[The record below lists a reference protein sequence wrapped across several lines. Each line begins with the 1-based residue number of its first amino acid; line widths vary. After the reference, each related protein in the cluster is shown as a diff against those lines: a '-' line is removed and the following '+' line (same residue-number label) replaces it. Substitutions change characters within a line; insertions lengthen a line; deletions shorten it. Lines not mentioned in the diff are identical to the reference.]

1 MDQDICHSKFN
12 KMKKISLSFA
22 AILAASTMSF
32 AQINKAFK
40 INYAITYAVDPSEK
54 VQAAPVSVYEAYVNN
69 DRIKVISASGDSEES
84 IFLLKKNE
92 EQSIIL
98 YPALAKYVVK
108 ENARSPYAIKFVPNQ
123 TKMIAGYPCK
133 LAQVEMP
140 ISEDNDENSTL
151 SIWYSDKL
159 PATYWEGFDLF
170 KKIPGAVLQLT
181 TPLGMDMIAQNIS
194 DSQLD
199 DKDFIVPEDYE
210 QVTSIYDDEED
221 SEEINQI
228 AENLYLFEDAATNL
242 LGVQDGE
249 EKTIVPT
256 QYLYIAPFVGDLS
269 IVQYKNEKY
278 GAINLAGKP
287 VIPFQYD
294 YLGYDDYLGQLVF
307 GLNEKYGVMDKS
319 GKILISANYDMISFI
334 NGGYA
339 VFQQKNKY
347 GILNQAGKI
356 IVPATYS
363 YISENN
369 STHFISIENDTYNLT
384 EIKTNKIVA
393 PDYDLISVTE
403 EPNLFLASKDGKYGY
418 LDGQGKVAI
427 PFIYSG
433 ATSFSDGVASV
444 SLADSD
450 DVILINTKGE
460 RVEIDAAAEATD
472 TI

>member
-69 DRIKVISASGDSEES
+69 DKIKVISASGDSEES

-98 YPALAKYVVK
+98 YPALTKYVVK
-108 ENARSPYAIKFVPNQ
+108 ENARSPHAIKFVPNQ

-181 TPLGMDMIAQNIS
+181 TPLGMDMIAQNIA

-221 SEEINQI
+221 SEESNQI
-228 AENLYLFEDAATNL
+228 AENLYLFEDTATNL

-249 EKTIVPT
+249 EKTIVPA

-287 VIPFQYD
+287 VILFQYD
-294 YLGYDDYLGQLVF
+294 YLGYDDHLGQLVF

-444 SLADSD
+444 SLTDSD

>member
-1 MDQDICHSKFN
+1 
-12 KMKKISLSFA
+12 MKKISLSFA

-40 INYAITYAVDPSEK
+40 INYAITYAVDPSELA
-54 VQAAPVSVYEAYVNN
+54 QAAPVSVYEAYVNN
-69 DRIKVISASGDSEES
+69 DKIKVISASGDGEES

-98 YPALAKYVVK
+98 YPGLAKYVVK
-108 ENARSPYAIKFVPNQ
+108 ENALSPHTIKFVPNQ

-133 LAQVEMP
+133 LAQVEIP

-159 PATYWEGFDLF
+159 PAAYWEGFDLF

-181 TPLGMDMIAQNIS
+181 TPLGMDMIAQNIA

-199 DKDFIVPEDYE
+199 DKDFIVPENYE
-210 QVTSIYDDEED
+210 QVASIYDTEED
-221 SEEINQI
+221 SEESNQI
-228 AENLYLFEDAATNL
+228 AENLYLFEDDATNL

-249 EKTIVPT
+249 EKTIVPA

-287 VIPFQYD
+287 IIPFQYD
-294 YLGYDDYLGQLVF
+294 YLGYDDHLGQLVF

>member
-69 DRIKVISASGDSEES
+69 DKIKVISASGDSEES

-108 ENARSPYAIKFVPNQ
+108 ENARSPHAIKFVPNQ

-181 TPLGMDMIAQNIS
+181 TPLGMDMIAQNIA

-221 SEEINQI
+221 SEESNQI
-228 AENLYLFEDAATNL
+228 AENLYLFEDTETNL

-249 EKTIVPT
+249 EKTIVPA

>member
-1 MDQDICHSKFN
+1 
-12 KMKKISLSFA
+12 MKKISLSFA

-40 INYAITYAVDPSEK
+40 INYAITYAVDPSEEA
-54 VQAAPVSVYEAYVNN
+54 QAAPVSVYEAYVNN
-69 DRIKVISASGDSEES
+69 DKIKVISASGDGEES
-84 IFLLKKNE
+84 IFLIKKNE

-98 YPALAKYVVK
+98 YPGLAKYVVK
-108 ENARSPYAIKFVPNQ
+108 ENALSPHTIKFVPNQ

-133 LAQVEMP
+133 LAQVEIP

-181 TPLGMDMIAQNIS
+181 TPLGMDMIAQNIA

-210 QVTSIYDDEED
+210 QVASIYDAEEE
-221 SEEINQI
+221 SEESNQI

-242 LGVQDGE
+242 LGVQDDE
-249 EKTIVPT
+249 EKTIVPA

-287 VIPFQYD
+287 IIPFQYD
-294 YLGYDDYLGQLVF
+294 YLGYDDHLGQLVF
-307 GLNEKYGVMDKS
+307 GLKEKYGVMDKS
-319 GKILISANYDMISFI
+319 GKLLISANYDMISFI

-384 EIKTNKIVA
+384 EIKTNKIIA
-393 PDYDLISVTE
+393 PDYDLISITE

>member
-1 MDQDICHSKFN
+1 
-12 KMKKISLSFA
+12 MKKISLSFA

-69 DRIKVISASGDSEES
+69 DKIKVISASGDSEES

-98 YPALAKYVVK
+98 YPALTKYVVK
-108 ENARSPYAIKFVPNQ
+108 ENARSPHAIKFVPNQ

-181 TPLGMDMIAQNIS
+181 TPLGMDMIAQNIA

-221 SEEINQI
+221 SEESNQI
-228 AENLYLFEDAATNL
+228 AENLYLFEDTETNL

-249 EKTIVPT
+249 EKTIVPA

-287 VIPFQYD
+287 VILFQYD
-294 YLGYDDYLGQLVF
+294 YLGYDDHLGQLVF

>member
-1 MDQDICHSKFN
+1 MNQDICHSKFK

-40 INYAITYAVDPSEK
+40 INYAITYAVDPSEEA
-54 VQAAPVSVYEAYVNN
+54 QAAPVSVYEAYVNN
-69 DRIKVISASGDSEES
+69 DKIKVISASGDGEES
-84 IFLLKKNE
+84 IFLIKKNE

-98 YPALAKYVVK
+98 YPGLAKYVVK
-108 ENARSPYAIKFVPNQ
+108 ENALSPHAIKFVPNQ

-133 LAQVEMP
+133 LAQVEIP

-181 TPLGMDMIAQNIS
+181 TPLGMDMIAQNIA

-210 QVTSIYDDEED
+210 QVASIYDDEED
-221 SEEINQI
+221 SEESNQI

-249 EKTIVPT
+249 EKTIVPA
-256 QYLYIAPFVGDLS
+256 QYLYIAPFVGDIS

-287 VIPFQYD
+287 IIPFQYD
-294 YLGYDDYLGQLVF
+294 YLGYDDHLGQLVF

-460 RVEIDAAAEATD
+460 RVEMDAAAEATD

>member
-1 MDQDICHSKFN
+1 
-12 KMKKISLSFA
+12 MKKISLSFA

-69 DRIKVISASGDSEES
+69 DKIKVISASGDSEES

-108 ENARSPYAIKFVPNQ
+108 ENARSPHAIKLVPNQ

-181 TPLGMDMIAQNIS
+181 TPLGMDMIAQNIA

-210 QVTSIYDDEED
+210 QVTSMYDDEED
-221 SEEINQI
+221 SEESNQI
-228 AENLYLFEDAATNL
+228 AENLYLFEDTETNL

-249 EKTIVPT
+249 EKTIVPA

>member
-1 MDQDICHSKFN
+1 
-12 KMKKISLSFA
+12 MKKISLSFA

-69 DRIKVISASGDSEES
+69 DKIKVISASGDSEES

-98 YPALAKYVVK
+98 YPALTKYVVK
-108 ENARSPYAIKFVPNQ
+108 ENARSPHAIKFVPNQ

-181 TPLGMDMIAQNIS
+181 TPLGMDMIAQNIA

-221 SEEINQI
+221 SEESNQI
-228 AENLYLFEDAATNL
+228 AENLYLFEDTATNL

-249 EKTIVPT
+249 EKTIVPA

-287 VIPFQYD
+287 VILFQYD
-294 YLGYDDYLGQLVF
+294 YLGYDDHLGQLVF

-444 SLADSD
+444 SLTDSD

>member
-1 MDQDICHSKFN
+1 
-12 KMKKISLSFA
+12 MKKISLSFA

-40 INYAITYAVDPSEK
+40 INYAITYAVDPSEEA
-54 VQAAPVSVYEAYVNN
+54 QAAPVSVYEAYVNN
-69 DRIKVISASGDSEES
+69 DKIKVISASGDGEES
-84 IFLLKKNE
+84 IFLIKKNE
-92 EQSIIL
+92 EQSIIM
-98 YPALAKYVVK
+98 YPGLAKYVVK
-108 ENARSPYAIKFVPNQ
+108 ENALSPHTIKFVPNQ

-133 LAQVEMP
+133 LAQVEIP

-181 TPLGMDMIAQNIS
+181 TPVGMDMIAQNIA

-210 QVTSIYDDEED
+210 QVASIYDAEEE
-221 SEEINQI
+221 SEESNQI

-242 LGVQDGE
+242 LGVQDDE
-249 EKTIVPT
+249 EKTIVPA

-287 VIPFQYD
+287 IIPFQYD
-294 YLGYDDYLGQLVF
+294 YLGYDDHLGQLVF
-307 GLNEKYGVMDKS
+307 GLKEKYGVMDKS

-384 EIKTNKIVA
+384 EIKTNKIIA
-393 PDYDLISVTE
+393 PDYDLISITE

>member
-1 MDQDICHSKFN
+1 
-12 KMKKISLSFA
+12 MKKISLSFA

-40 INYAITYAVDPSEK
+40 INYAITYAVDPSEEA
-54 VQAAPVSVYEAYVNN
+54 QAAPVSVYEAYVNN
-69 DRIKVISASGDSEES
+69 DKIKVISASGDGEES
-84 IFLLKKNE
+84 IFLIKKNE

-98 YPALAKYVVK
+98 YPGLAKYVVK
-108 ENARSPYAIKFVPNQ
+108 ENALSPHTIKFVPNQ

-133 LAQVEMP
+133 LAQVEIP

-181 TPLGMDMIAQNIS
+181 TPLGMDMIAQNIA

-210 QVTSIYDDEED
+210 QVASLYDTEED
-221 SEEINQI
+221 SEESNQI

-242 LGVQDGE
+242 LGVQDSE
-249 EKTIVPT
+249 EKTIVPA

-287 VIPFQYD
+287 IIPFQYD
-294 YLGYDDYLGQLVF
+294 YLGYDDHLGQLVF

-369 STHFISIENDTYNLT
+369 STHFISIENDRYNLT

>member
-1 MDQDICHSKFN
+1 
-12 KMKKISLSFA
+12 MKKISLSFA

-40 INYAITYAVDPSEK
+40 INYAITYAVDPSEEA
-54 VQAAPVSVYEAYVNN
+54 QAAPVSVYEAYVNN
-69 DRIKVISASGDSEES
+69 DKIKVISASGDGEES
-84 IFLLKKNE
+84 IFLIKKNE

-98 YPALAKYVVK
+98 YPGLAKYVVK
-108 ENARSPYAIKFVPNQ
+108 ENALSPHTIKFVPNQ

-133 LAQVEMP
+133 LAQVEIP

-181 TPLGMDMIAQNIS
+181 TPLGMDMITQNIA

-210 QVTSIYDDEED
+210 QVASIYDAEED
-221 SEEINQI
+221 SEENNQI

-242 LGVQDGE
+242 LGVQDSE
-249 EKTIVPT
+249 EKTIVPA

-287 VIPFQYD
+287 IIPFQYD
-294 YLGYDDYLGQLVF
+294 YLGYDDHLGQLVF

-319 GKILISANYDMISFI
+319 GKILISPNYDMISFI

-369 STHFISIENDTYNLT
+369 STHFISIENDRYNLT

>member
-1 MDQDICHSKFN
+1 
-12 KMKKISLSFA
+12 MKKISLSFA

-40 INYAITYAVDPSEK
+40 INYAITYAVDPSEEA
-54 VQAAPVSVYEAYVNN
+54 QAAPVSVYEAYVNN
-69 DRIKVISASGDSEES
+69 DKIKVISASGDGEES
-84 IFLLKKNE
+84 IFLIKKNE

-98 YPALAKYVVK
+98 YPGLAKYVVK
-108 ENARSPYAIKFVPNQ
+108 ENALSPHTIKFVPNQ

-133 LAQVEMP
+133 LAQVEIP

-181 TPLGMDMIAQNIS
+181 TPLGMDMIAQNIA

-210 QVTSIYDDEED
+210 QVASIYDAEED
-221 SEEINQI
+221 SEENNQI

-242 LGVQDGE
+242 LGVQDSE
-249 EKTIVPT
+249 EKTIVPA

-287 VIPFQYD
+287 IIPFQYD
-294 YLGYDDYLGQLVF
+294 YLGYDDHLGQLVF

-319 GKILISANYDMISFI
+319 GKILISPNYDMISFI

-369 STHFISIENDTYNLT
+369 STHFISIENDRYNLT

>member
-69 DRIKVISASGDSEES
+69 DKIKVISASGDSEES

-98 YPALAKYVVK
+98 YPALTKYVVK
-108 ENARSPYAIKFVPNQ
+108 ENARSPHAIKFVPNQ

-181 TPLGMDMIAQNIS
+181 TPLGMDMIAQNIA

-221 SEEINQI
+221 SEESNQI
-228 AENLYLFEDAATNL
+228 AENLYLFEDTATNL

-249 EKTIVPT
+249 EKTIVPA

-287 VIPFQYD
+287 VILFQYD
-294 YLGYDDYLGQLVF
+294 YLGYDDHLGQLVF

>member
-69 DRIKVISASGDSEES
+69 DKIKVISASGDSEES

-98 YPALAKYVVK
+98 YPALTKYVVK
-108 ENARSPYAIKFVPNQ
+108 ENARSPHAIKFVPNQ

-181 TPLGMDMIAQNIS
+181 TPLGMDMIAQNIA

-221 SEEINQI
+221 SEESNQI
-228 AENLYLFEDAATNL
+228 AENLYLFEDTETNL

-249 EKTIVPT
+249 EKTIVPA

-287 VIPFQYD
+287 VILFQYD
-294 YLGYDDYLGQLVF
+294 YLGYDDHLGQLVF

>member
-69 DRIKVISASGDSEES
+69 DKIKVISASGDSEES

-98 YPALAKYVVK
+98 YPALTKYVVK
-108 ENARSPYAIKFVPNQ
+108 ENARSPHAIKFVPNQ

-181 TPLGMDMIAQNIS
+181 TPLGMDMIAQNIA

-221 SEEINQI
+221 SEESNQI
-228 AENLYLFEDAATNL
+228 AENLYLFEDTETNL

-249 EKTIVPT
+249 EKTIVPA

-287 VIPFQYD
+287 VILFQYD

>member
-69 DRIKVISASGDSEES
+69 DKIKVISASGDSEES

-98 YPALAKYVVK
+98 YPALTKYVVK
-108 ENARSPYAIKFVPNQ
+108 ENARSPHAIKFVPNQ

-181 TPLGMDMIAQNIS
+181 TPLGMDMIAQNIA

-221 SEEINQI
+221 SEESNQI
-228 AENLYLFEDAATNL
+228 AENLYLFEDTATNL

-249 EKTIVPT
+249 EKTIVPA

-287 VIPFQYD
+287 VILFQYD
-294 YLGYDDYLGQLVF
+294 YLGYDDHLGQLVF

-403 EPNLFLASKDGKYGY
+403 ESNLFLASKDGKYGY

>member
-69 DRIKVISASGDSEES
+69 DKIKVISASGDSEES

-98 YPALAKYVVK
+98 YPALTKYVVK
-108 ENARSPYAIKFVPNQ
+108 ENVRSPHAIKFVPNQ

-181 TPLGMDMIAQNIS
+181 TPLGMDMIAQNIA

-221 SEEINQI
+221 SEESNQI
-228 AENLYLFEDAATNL
+228 AENLYLFEDTETNL

-249 EKTIVPT
+249 EKTIVPA

-287 VIPFQYD
+287 VILFQYD
-294 YLGYDDYLGQLVF
+294 YLGYDDHLGQLVF

>member
-1 MDQDICHSKFN
+1 
-12 KMKKISLSFA
+12 MKKISLSFA

-69 DRIKVISASGDSEES
+69 DKIKVISASGDSEES

-98 YPALAKYVVK
+98 YPALTKYVVK
-108 ENARSPYAIKFVPNQ
+108 ENARSPHAIKFVPNQ

-181 TPLGMDMIAQNIS
+181 TPLGMDMIAQNIA

-221 SEEINQI
+221 SEESNQI
-228 AENLYLFEDAATNL
+228 AENLYLFEDTATNL

-249 EKTIVPT
+249 EKTIVPA

-287 VIPFQYD
+287 VILFQYD
-294 YLGYDDYLGQLVF
+294 YLGYDDHLGQLVF